1 MYVKLL
7 SRVRLCNPMDGSLP
21 GSMVHGISQARK
33 LEWAVISFSR
43 GSSQPRIKPRSPA
56 LQTDA
61 LLSEPLG
68 KPTILLQLQK
78 KCLYVPVPLFLKLTS
93 LRGHSGCWAPL
104 APVTAAL
111 EARGGE
117 VQPAQDRRDQQHCPA
132 VITNYSGL
140 QVAHPSSASL
150 SVTWLPLKGKETP
163 GRGQPCPCR
172 QPTFT

>member
-1 MYVKLL
+1 MSDSATPWTVAYQAPWSMGFTRQEYWSGLPFPPPGDL
-7 SRVRLCNPMDGSLP
+7 PNPGIEP
-21 GSMVHGISQARK
+21 G
-33 LEWAVISFSR
+33 
-43 GSSQPRIKPRSPA
+43 SPA